1 MKSDLVEEETVVQNS
16 GSSLWAGF
24 LVWGLLRSLIGFWV
38 SSSSSGLCCA
48 FLLVCFDLHI
58 CCSSAVFVWVARKP

>member
-24 LVWGLLRSLIGFWV
+24 FGLGF
-38 SSSSSGLCCA
+38 A
-48 FLLVCFDLHI
+48 
-58 CCSSAVFVWVARKP
+58 AVFDWFLGFFFFQRFMLCFFVGLF